1 MKNTHLFFL
10 SILILIGIG
19 CRKED
24 KGNMMEED
32 RFTEQQLLGT
42 WDGSFNQVGYGDF
55 TGSVTITELKVDE
68 VTATGHYNSPPCPFQ
83 WIYTGTSADGKSY
96 LFKESLTVEN
106 TECAP
111 GRVQLRF
118 KDQDHLYYNWTGD
131 DVTGNNVA
139 SGILTRK

>member
-83 WIYTGTSADGKSY
+83 WIYMALKD
-96 LFKESLTVEN
+96 LAALSLAELWGVY
-106 TECAP
+106 
-111 GRVQLRF
+111 RF
-118 KDQDHLYYNWTGD
+118 LARMANE
-131 DVTGNNVA
+131 
-139 SGILTRK
+139 